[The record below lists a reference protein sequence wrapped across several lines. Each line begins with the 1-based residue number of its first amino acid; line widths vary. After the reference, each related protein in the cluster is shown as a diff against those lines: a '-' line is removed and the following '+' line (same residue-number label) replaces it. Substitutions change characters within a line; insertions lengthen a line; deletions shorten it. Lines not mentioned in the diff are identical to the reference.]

1 MIRIKSDKII
11 VDEQLIDGYLYIEG
25 DKIVEV
31 SSEVK
36 PADVVYDYTGLY
48 VSPGFIEMHTHGAV
62 GETFID
68 CDVDGVIKA
77 CNFQL
82 SKGVTTILPT
92 LSAAPYKMMKEGV
105 RKIALAKRDARTKCN
120 VLGAH
125 LEGPYFSTKQGGAQK
140 VDFMTPPIEAEYSEL
155 LNEYPDDVARFSYAP
170 ENDEGGKFSKYITE
184 RGVLSSAGHT
194 DATFADMKVAMA
206 NGCKLIT
213 HLYSCTSTITRD
225 KGFRILGVIET
236 AYLEDDM
243 FVEIIADGKH
253 LPPDLINMIIKI
265 KGSDKV
271 ALITDSLAVAGTDL
285 KEGTSLGI
293 DFVVDQGV
301 ARLKDLSGFAG
312 SIATADRC
320 IRVVTNDCKRP
331 LTEAVKMYTKTPATI
346 LGLNKGS
353 LVSGFDA
360 DVIVFDDNIDVKHVF
375 VMGDKKEI

>member
-1 MIRIKSDKII
+1 
-11 VDEQLIDGYLYIEG
+11 
-25 DKIVEV
+25 
-31 SSEVK
+31 
-36 PADVVYDYTGLY
+36 
-48 VSPGFIEMHTHGAV
+48 
-62 GETFID
+62 
-68 CDVDGVIKA
+68 
-77 CNFQL
+77 
-82 SKGVTTILPT
+82 
-92 LSAAPYKMMKEGV
+92 
-105 RKIALAKRDARTKCN
+105 
-120 VLGAH
+120 
-125 LEGPYFSTKQGGAQK
+125 
-140 VDFMTPPIEAEYSEL
+140 
-155 LNEYPDDVARFSYAP
+155 
-170 ENDEGGKFSKYITE
+170 
-184 RGVLSSAGHT
+184 
-194 DATFADMKVAMA
+194 
-206 NGCKLIT
+206 
-213 HLYSCTSTITRD
+213 
-225 KGFRILGVIET
+225 
-236 AYLEDDM
+236 M